1 MASRAGSAPA
11 SLAPPV
17 AAAAVDRVSAPP
29 PAAGRPIAARAGRR
43 GRVPQHPVVNGA
55 LYSRLQADAGPEHRG
70 GAGGK
75 LQ

>member
-1 MASRAGSAPA
+1 MA
-11 SLAPPV
+11 SLAGSTLTSLAPSV
-17 AAAAVDRVSAPP
+17 AAAAVGRVSAPP

-43 GRVPQHPVVNGA
+43 ERVPLHPVVSGA
-55 LYSRLQADAGPEHRG
+55 LYARLQAGAGPEHRG